1 VSGQE
6 KETVPRVIHSPL
18 LGLQGGASERSTLF
32 SLPWMKNFRKINKIK
47 KFKKQKRMKMKMEGW
62 GGGTCETKLNAY
74 TMI

>member
-1 VSGQE
+1 L
-6 KETVPRVIHSPL
+6 PRVLHSPL

-32 SLPWMKNFRKINKIK
+32 SLPWMKNLRKINKIK
-47 KFKKQKRMKMKMEGW
+47 KFKKQKRMKMKMKGW